1 MNIFLKKNLED
12 IRQCQHNYLAQKHH
26 AEASLEEAKRDCR
39 LLMGK
44 PEVLLGII
52 AAGAYKGI
60 NTDAPK
66 SKRNQAIM
74 TFVRT
79 TALSFLR

>member
-1 MNIFLKKNLED
+1 MNIFLKKNLEE

-26 AEASLEEAKRDCR
+26 AETSFEEAKQECR

-60 NTDAPK
+60 NTNAPK

-74 TFVRT
+74 TIIRT
-79 TALSFLR
+79 TVLSFLR

>member
-26 AEASLEEAKRDCR
+26 AEESFEEAKRDCR

-44 PEVLLGII
+44 PEVLLGIV
-52 AAGAYKGI
+52 AAGAYKSIKIGR
-60 NTDAPK
+60 AH
-66 SKRNQAIM
+66 
-74 TFVRT
+74 V
-79 TALSFLR
+79 